1 MDFFNKL
8 DFMLLSKP
16 KLALLSILLVIAVFV
31 WRMYQ
36 TDETLVRVNNK
47 DWPSEI
53 NTSVTPSAD
62 NVHPNFLKR
71 AADLETYLVKNP
83 TDTTHIAMLARLYQ
97 DGHKPEK
104 AVIYFEQLLSLQT
117 QNPQHWLDLITV
129 YGTLSHWKK
138 AEDTCVRMLK
148 FFPKNL
154 SAKYNLGAIYANQNK
169 LLDAKKIWNEVVA
182 NKSDDHVIHLARQGL
197 EAIDKM

>member
-1 MDFFNKL
+1 
-8 DFMLLSKP
+8 
-16 KLALLSILLVIAVFV
+16 
-31 WRMYQ
+31 MYQ
-36 TDETLVRVNNK
+36 QDETLIRANNK
-47 DWPSEI
+47 DWTTDV

-62 NVHPNFLKR
+62 NVHPNFLKQ
-71 AADLETYLVKNP
+71 AADLETYLVTNP

-97 DGHKPEK
+97 DGHKPDK
-104 AVIYFEQLLSLQT
+104 AAIYFEQLLSLQT